1 VHSITYFYGK
11 YEQAMKKIYLLAG
24 ALATGLVAT
33 AQLIPMSIPAKNAKN
48 LLGVTKKKVTSA
60 EKAQGD
66 VIWSNNFSTTS
77 DWTISNAGAAG
88 TPPHT
93 AGDWA
98 IVNAMPASLTSQ
110 APTYGFPA
118 AMTSASGGNFAL
130 VNSDAAGGSAT
141 QNAYLTTAVGID
153 LATLLSNNGSAAN
166 APMYLEFNEIYRNY
180 YDETYVSISND
191 DGATWVEF
199 EVNPVAEVPVNT
211 NSIDPEVEVLN
222 ITSVIGAGNWG
233 SDVRIRFRYQG
244 AWDWFWGV
252 DDVKL
257 VEAWDN
263 DVKVTNFYQETPA
276 GSSQELDY
284 FIVNQSQASFPGLTF
299 GAKILNNGSL
309 AQAGVALNATDGGT
323 YDETGTAVALPF
335 AGTDSISVTVPYMLP
350 SIVGDYDVDVAS
362 VLTGVTDSDLDNNST
377 TMTIRRDQ
385 YLYGRDDG
393 NRISAIS
400 GVQGATDAA
409 LKIGN
414 VMEFFDNMDINFIQ
428 IRMSGAAADA
438 GLEIFGEIQLYN
450 PGTQEYEFFAET
462 SPYVLQAAD
471 VNGFV
476 TLPIDGGAVS
486 VAPGDVILLLA
497 GHNGG
502 TSVPTFG
509 LAQATEEQTVL
520 LYSGND
526 AISYLGT
533 PNAVMIRVS
542 DQPLALDENTA
553 DFSVNVFPNPA
564 VNEAAVSFELTNS
577 ADVTLTVTDLAG
589 KVVYTNVLGN
599 TAAGKHSVDINTA
612 LLASGVYAVNFSANN
627 AVVTKK
633 LVVRK

>member
-1 VHSITYFYGK
+1 
-11 YEQAMKKIYLLAG
+11 MKKIYLLAG

-33 AQLIPMSIPAKNAKN
+33 AQINPVSIPAKNSKNQPGFAKKS
-48 LLGVTKKKVTSA
+48 LSST

-66 VIWSNNFSTTS
+66 VLWSNNFTTAS

-98 IVNAMPASLTSQ
+98 IVNALPTSLTSQ
-110 APTYGFPA
+110 IPTYGFPA
-118 AMTSASGGNFAL
+118 AMVSTSGGNFAL
-130 VNSDAAGGSAT
+130 VNSDAAGGTAT

-153 LATLLSNNGSAAN
+153 LATLLSANASAAN
-166 APMYLEFNEIYRNY
+166 ATMYLEFNEIYRNY
-180 YDETYVSISND
+180 YDGTFVSISND
-191 DGATWVEF
+191 GGVTWVEF
-199 EVNPVAEVPVNT
+199 EVNPETEVPVNT
-211 NSIDPEVEVLN
+211 NSSSPEVEILN

-233 SDVRIRFRYQG
+233 TDVRIRFRYQG
-244 AWDWFWGV
+244 AWDWFWGI

-263 DVKVTNFYQETPA
+263 DVKVTNFYQATPA
-276 GSSQELDY
+276 GSSQVLDY
-284 FIVNQSQASFPGLTF
+284 YLVNQSQASFPGLTF
-299 GAKILNNGSL
+299 GAKVLNNGSL
-309 AQAGVALNATDGGT
+309 AQTGVALNATDGGT

-350 SIVGDYDVDVAS
+350 SIVGDYNVDVAS
-362 VLTGVTDSDLDNNST
+362 VLTGVTDSDLDNNSK

-385 YLYGRDDG
+385 YLYSRDDG

-400 GVQGATDAA
+400 GVQGATDAP

-414 VMEFFDNMDINFIQ
+414 VMEFFDAMDINFIQ

-450 PGTQEYEFFAET
+450 PGTQAYEFLAET

-486 VAPGDVILLLA
+486 VAPGDVILLMA

-502 TSVPTFG
+502 TSVPAFG

-520 LYSGND
+520 LYSGTSN
-526 AISYLGT
+526 ISYLGT

-599 TAAGKHSVDINTA
+599 TAAGQHSVGINTA
-612 LLASGVYAVNFSANN
+612 ALAGGVYAVNFSANN

-633 LVVRK
+633 LVVKK